1 VLGEGDHGEGSERD
15 GEGDHREGGGGDGEG
30 VHGEGVHGEGVHGEG
45 VHGEGVHGEGVHGE
59 GVEGNGVWVHGEGS
73 RIHLSNLSCF
83 SVHKDSVVHFICQLQ
98 VTRAATQ
105 QIFLIPTTI
114 TVQVFYHT
122 PSHVHNS
129 SCSSMPYSSR
139 SSKSNPTCF
148 LNI

>member
-1 VLGEGDHGEGSERD
+1 VVHGEGDHGEGSERDGEGDHREGSERD

-30 VHGEGVHGEGVHGEG
+30 VHGEGVR
-45 VHGEGVHGEGVHGE
+45 GE